1 MKKIILLTAL
11 AACASGTSAE
21 IRYQS
26 LDNIGATNI
35 VLIDNNAPER
45 VEVSGA
51 VLHDNGKEYEA
62 KSIRSDLKD
71 GTATYKLSFKR
82 LTFFKDCRLT
92 ITVNGTEHTIDI
104 QKALTDM

>member
-1 MKKIILLTAL
+1 MKKFILLTSL
-11 AACASGTSAE
+11 VACASGASAE

-26 LDNIGATNI
+26 LDNKGATNI

-71 GTATYKLSFKR
+71 GTATYRLSFKR
-82 LTFFKDCRLT
+82 LTVFKDCRLR

-104 QKALTDM
+104 QKALTDR